1 MAQDVTGQ
9 NTGYLPIVKN
19 LSCKSID
26 KCKQVIVMLIIPQ
39 SKKCVILG
47 IKIYKEQLAPHIH
60 KSSSCISHEVLKIHK
75 KQNWFKRCSTT
86 VIDNAAGLGMA
97 MLAGKIVQNQVE
109 VQEFGNLWGL
119 LATHPVVS
127 ESTYEI
133 LSFTAEFFIALIVF
147 TLTEHFLEEYRQRKK
162 ATETPR
168 ISESQQGEV
177 NPQPNMQRVNAASD
191 EIA

>member
-9 NTGYLPIVKN
+9 NTGYSPGVKT
-19 LSCKSID
+19 LGRRSTD
-26 KCKQVIVMLIIPQ
+26 KCKQVIVRLIIPQ
-39 SKKCVILG
+39 SKKCIILG
-47 IKIYKEQLAPHIH
+47 GKVYKEKLAPHIH
-60 KSSSCISHEVLKIHK
+60 KNSSRIGREIVKIHN
-75 KQNWFKRCSTT
+75 KQNWFKRCGST

-119 LATHPVVS
+119 LATRPVVS

-147 TLTEHFLEEYRQRKK
+147 TLTEHFLDEYRQRKK

-191 EIA
+191 EMA